1 MKRPLAIVGLQLLSL
16 ALIMWGVPAKG
27 DDAISL
33 STLLNE
39 MINRDHLARLPQPA
53 YTCRQASSYDR
64 RATSPDKKETW
75 FANGDASQFIRTEEH
90 DGHKEFVMMDAEGPG
105 AVVRIWSTWNGA
117 RGGEFSN
124 GTLRIYLD
132 GNKKPTLEGH
142 IADVLDGGALTGP
155 PLSESVSPLT
165 PYRYRGHNLY
175 LPLPYAK
182 HCKITYS
189 TKALNDQGTGL
200 NEALYYQIVYRTYD
214 KTIKVKPF
222 STAELEANKA
232 LIARVQKQLLH
243 PEAPSNAES
252 MQRDG
257 TLGAGESEDIAID
270 GPGAIAALS
279 IRLNVSEEDREQAL
293 RSTVF
298 EATFDGERTVW
309 CPIGDFFGLGR
320 KFVPYKTWYTEV
332 TEDGK
337 MTCFWI
343 MPYEKEC
350 RLTVHNL
357 SSKAI
362 DVAGEVK
369 TIPWK
374 WDDRSMHFHSTW
386 HQLSDAKTQT
396 NKGADGGAFDVNYV
410 TVKGP
415 GVYVGDTLTIFNGKT
430 GWWGEGDEKIF
441 VDGESFPSHFGTGS
455 EDYYGYAWSNPNM
468 FASPFHAQPYG
479 QGANHVDTAT
489 NSRYREL
496 DAIPFTKSIKFDME
510 LWHSQ
515 ATTVDYAPA
524 TFFYA
529 VPGATVN
536 VQPDPEAAKLP
547 VKQAVATVSFRI
559 PGVLEG
565 EDLKV
570 VSKTGGQAET
580 QSGADFHWSG
590 DSQLWWLDGNVGDK
604 LAIEFKVKKAGRYKV
619 TANLTKA
626 ADYGIVQI
634 SVNGQKVTKKLDRYH
649 TSVANDSIDLGTFEL
664 KQGANRLDV
673 EIVGCNEKAIKRY
686 MFGIDYLKLE
696 AVAD

>member
-1 MKRPLAIVGLQLLSL
+1 MG
-16 ALIMWGVPAKG
+16 ALPARG

-39 MINRDHLARLPQPA
+39 MINRGHLARLPQPA

-64 RATSPDKKETW
+64 RATSPDKKESW
-75 FANGDASQFIRTEEH
+75 FANGDASQFIRTEDR

-105 AVVRIWSTWNGA
+105 AVVRFWSTWNGA

-132 GNKKPTLEGH
+132 GNTKPTVEGH
-142 IADVLDGGALTGP
+142 IADILDGGALTGP

-214 KTIKVKPF
+214 KAIKVKPF
-222 STAELEANKA
+222 SMAELETNKA
-232 LIARVQKQLLH
+232 LIDRVQKQLLH
-243 PEAPSNAES
+243 PEAPSDAQS
-252 MQRDG
+252 QQREG
-257 TLGAGESEDIAID
+257 TLGAGESEDISLD

-279 IRLNVSEEDREQAL
+279 IRLNLGEEDREQAL

-309 CPIGDFFGLGR
+309 CPIGDFFGLGH

-332 TEDGK
+332 AEDGK

-357 SSKAI
+357 GSKSI
-362 DVAGEVK
+362 DIAGEVK

-386 HQLSDAKTQT
+386 HQLSDVKTQT

-415 GVYVGDTLTIFNGKT
+415 GVYVGDTLTVFNGKT

-479 QGANHVDTAT
+479 QGANHVDMAT

-529 VPGATVN
+529 VPGATVS
-536 VQPDPEAAKLP
+536 VKPDPEAAKLP
-547 VKQAVATVSFRI
+547 VKHAVATSAFRI

-565 EDLKV
+565 EDLKI
-570 VSKTGGQAET
+570 VSTTGGQTET

-590 DSQLWWLDGNVGDK
+590 DGQLWWLDGKVGDK

-634 SVNGQKVTKKLDRYH
+634 SVNGQKAAKKLDRYH

-664 KQGANRLDV
+664 KKGANQLEV

-686 MFGIDYLKLE
+686 MFGLDYLKLE
-696 AVAD
+696 AVAE